1 MRERISAISMAR
13 GLGIGLLALVVTPSH
28 SSVFAQSAD
37 LVLCDRIA
45 ADPADPDK
53 PTDVK
58 GTPTIAPS
66 DIFVLDSL
74 GEGDQLAT
82 WQGGGSLTIVNDAG
96 HLICPAATPARSS
109 TWGAVKTLYR

>member
-1 MRERISAISMAR
+1 MSRRRRVMPERKSSVSIAR
-13 GLGIGLLALVVTPSH
+13 GLSIGLLALVIAPSH

-58 GTPTIAPS
+58 GTPTIAQS
-66 DIFVLDSL
+66 DIATAIKFCKTASGSSRRALFDL
-74 GEGDQLAT
+74 GRASPPHSQIAR
-82 WQGGGSLTIVNDAG
+82 
-96 HLICPAATPARSS
+96 PAEARRH
-109 TWGAVKTLYR
+109 AR